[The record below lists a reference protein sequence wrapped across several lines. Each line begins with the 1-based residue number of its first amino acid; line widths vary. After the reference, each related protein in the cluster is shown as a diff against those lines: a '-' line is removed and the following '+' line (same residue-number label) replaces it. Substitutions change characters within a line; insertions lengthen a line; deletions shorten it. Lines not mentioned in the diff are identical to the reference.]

1 MSQAASLPTWHRAG
15 KHLAESG
22 RAGFASSVPRRKK
35 AARHASSR
43 PFRLIRVLVPLVA
56 AALFGLLWLWTSWL
70 IGLIAAVV
78 FLLLALMVRSLRR
91 AARRL
96 QNILDEEL
104 P

>member
-1 MSQAASLPTWHRAG
+1 MSQAVSLPSWHRAG

-22 RAGFASSVPRRKK
+22 RARFASPLPRRK
-35 AARHASSR
+35 AARHATSR

-70 IGLIAAVV
+70 IGLIAALA
-78 FLLLALMVRSLRR
+78 FLLLALVVRALRR
-91 AARRL
+91 ASRRL
-96 QNILDEEL
+96 ENILDEEL